1 MAKLLRLVALSL
13 LLAFSASAQDKK
25 EVDLALALAIDIS
38 GSIDPDE
45 AKLQREGYVQAFR
58 DPVIKK
64 AILGGSHGR
73 IAVAYYEWS
82 DAWVQRLLIDWTL
95 LDLEAAIDAFT
106 TRLANAPIS
115 IARRTSISGAIRY
128 AIPLFGRS
136 PYEAERKVLDISGD
150 GSNNDGGLVTDMRYE
165 ALKERIVINGLPIMN
180 DRPNPFG
187 FPSEADLDKYYLH
200 CVTGG
205 PRSFVEVATN
215 FEDFPRAV
223 RKKLL
228 QEVADLG
235 PDRGGRVT
243 TSTSACGPCPTARS
257 SRKAGGGRCAA
268 RTTTPPSCGRNT
280 SWAATSASGAAASSG
295 SAASGSRRTDPP
307 LRHGPVTL
315 RATRPSGRQSV
326 ERTEVYGRTREH
338 TRRRRAHELPPAC
351 EAAALVRCAEK
362 AAHRP
367 FARAPRR
374 PRRGEQHHA
383 EHTASSLEER
393 LPIG

>member
-13 LLAFSASAQDKK
+13 LFAFSASAQDKK
-25 EVDLALALAIDIS
+25 EVDLALALGIDIS

-58 DPVIKK
+58 DPVIVR
-64 AILGGSHGR
+64 AILGGSNGR

-95 LDLEAAIDAFT
+95 LDSEDAIMAFA

-136 PYEAERKVLDISGD
+136 PYEAARKVLDISGD

-165 ALKERIVINGLPIMN
+165 ALKEKIVINGLPIMN

-205 PRSFVEVATN
+205 PRSFVEVAMN

-228 QEVADLG
+228 QEVANIGPEFGPVSDFDIGLG
-235 PDRGGRVT
+235 PLPD
-243 TSTSACGPCPTARS
+243 
-257 SRKAGGGRCAA
+257 
-268 RTTTPPSCGRNT
+268 
-280 SWAATSASGAAASSG
+280 GAQIAQN
-295 SAASGSRRTDPP
+295 D
-307 LRHGPVTL
+307 
-315 RATRPSGRQSV
+315 
-326 ERTEVYGRTREH
+326 
-338 TRRRRAHELPPAC
+338 
-351 EAAALVRCAEK
+351 
-362 AAHRP
+362 
-367 FARAPRR
+367 RR
-374 PRRGEQHHA
+374 PVRAEDDYTKFVRPEYELGCDIGERRSREFWQRRFGV
-383 EHTASSLEER
+383 T
-393 LPIG
+393 PD

>member
-1 MAKLLRLVALSL
+1 MAKLLRLVALL
-13 LLAFSASAQDKK
+13 ILLALPAAGPASAPASAQDRK
-25 EVDLALALAIDIS
+25 EVDLALAMGIDIS

-58 DPVIKK
+58 DPVIVK

-95 LDLEAAIDAFT
+95 LDSETAIEAFA

-165 ALKERIVINGLPIMN
+165 ALKERIAINGLPIMN

-187 FPSEADLDKYYLH
+187 FPSEDDLDKYYLH

-205 PRSFVEVATN
+205 PRSFVEVARN

-228 QEVADLG
+228 QEVADNGPHLAPASDFDIGLG
-235 PDRGGRVT
+235 MLPDGT
-243 TSTSACGPCPTARS
+243 QLAQ
-257 SRKAGGGRCAA
+257 
-268 RTTTPPSCGRNT
+268 
-280 SWAATSASGAAASSG
+280 
-295 SAASGSRRTDPP
+295 SRR
-307 LRHGPVTL
+307 PVRGDDDYTKFV
-315 RATRPSGRQSV
+315 RPEYELGCDV
-326 ERTEVYGRTREH
+326 GERRSREFWQ
-338 TRRRRAHELPPAC
+338 RRFGVTPD
-351 EAAALVRCAEK
+351 
-362 AAHRP
+362 
-367 FARAPRR
+367 
-374 PRRGEQHHA
+374 
-383 EHTASSLEER
+383 
-393 LPIG
+393 

>member
-1 MAKLLRLVALSL
+1 LAHTAAEVIMAHLLRLIVLAL
-13 LLAFSASAQDKK
+13 LLAAPAAAQDKK

-45 AKLQREGYVQAFR
+45 AKMQREGYVQAFR
-58 DPVIKK
+58 DPVIVK

-73 IAVAYYEWS
+73 IAVAYFEWS

-95 LDLEAAIDAFT
+95 LDSEAAIASFA

-136 PYEAERKVLDISGD
+136 PYDTERKVLDISGD
-150 GSNNDGGLVTDMRYE
+150 GSNNDGGLVTDIRYE

-187 FPSEADLDKYYLH
+187 FPSETDLDVYYLH

-205 PRSFVEVATN
+205 PRSFVEVARS

-235 PDRGGRVT
+235 PRHDYDIGGRSDLRDGVQL
-243 TSTSACGPCPTARS
+243 AQ
-257 SRKAGGGRCAA
+257 
-268 RTTTPPSCGRNT
+268 
-280 SWAATSASGAAASSG
+280 SG
-295 SAASGSRRTDPP
+295 SG
-307 LRHGPVTL
+307 TL
-315 RATRPSGRQSV
+315 RRAIRGDDDYTKFVRPEYELGCDIG
-326 ERTEVYGRTREH
+326 ERRSREFWQ
-338 TRRRRAHELPPAC
+338 RRFGVTPD
-351 EAAALVRCAEK
+351 
-362 AAHRP
+362 
-367 FARAPRR
+367 
-374 PRRGEQHHA
+374 
-383 EHTASSLEER
+383 
-393 LPIG
+393 

>member
-25 EVDLALALAIDIS
+25 EVDLALALGIDIS

-95 LDLEAAIDAFT
+95 LDSEAAIDAFT
-106 TRLANAPIS
+106 AQLANAPIS

-228 QEVADLG
+228 QEVANLG
-235 PDRGGRVT
+235 P
-243 TSTSACGPCPTARS
+243 
-257 SRKAGGGRCAA
+257 
-268 RTTTPPSCGRNT
+268 
-280 SWAATSASGAAASSG
+280 
-295 SAASGSRRTDPP
+295 
-307 LRHGPVTL
+307 HFGPVSDFDIALGPLPDGTQL
-315 RATRPSGRQSV
+315 AQSGRRPV
-326 ERTEVYGRTREH
+326 RAEDDYTKFVRPEYELGCDIGERRSREFWQ
-338 TRRRRAHELPPAC
+338 RRFGVTPD
-351 EAAALVRCAEK
+351 
-362 AAHRP
+362 
-367 FARAPRR
+367 
-374 PRRGEQHHA
+374 
-383 EHTASSLEER
+383 
-393 LPIG
+393 